1 MFTYI
6 SIRKGWR
13 VKLDPDVHKSGPDD
27 QYLFTNL
34 KITLEFPI
42 PIFKVG
48 IFLMPGA
55 FWTLAPGK
63 LKVRTHIADKSCE
76 SIKAFHMG
84 DLPWDIGSR
93 QSCRLGPVLCRNTF
107 PASQRICTPRHPPGC
122 TARAKF
128 RRTSLKTVHKVT

>member
-13 VKLDPDVHKSGPDD
+13 VKLDADVHKSGPDD
-27 QYLFTNL
+27 QCLFTNL

-42 PIFKVG
+42 PVFKVD

-76 SIKAFHMG
+76 SIKAYHEG
-84 DLPWDIGSR
+84 DRGE
-93 QSCRLGPVLCRNTF
+93 
-107 PASQRICTPRHPPGC
+107 
-122 TARAKF
+122 
-128 RRTSLKTVHKVT
+128 